1 MKSTEPTRTMRS
13 FARQHSNG
21 AQQTMRTFPSSN
33 IARPP
38 PPSYEEAQLQE
49 ATCAQPARTV
59 QADPAARTV
68 QADPAAR
75 TIQADPAA
83 RTVQADPV
91 ARTVQ
96 ADPAAGKSA
105 EPLRTV
111 RSFARQ
117 PEGTSKLT
125 IGNSLI
131 KD

>member
-68 QADPAAR
+68 QADPAA
-75 TIQADPAA
+75 
-83 RTVQADPV
+83 
-91 ARTVQ
+91 
-96 ADPAAGKSA
+96 GKSA

-125 IGNSLI
+125 LGNSSI